1 MSRPVL
7 AQLNLQ
13 ALKDN
18 LQIVR
23 RAAPGARV
31 WSVVKANA
39 YGHGIDRIWSALS
52 ATDGFAL
59 LNLEEAILLRER
71 GWKGPILL
79 LEGFFH
85 ADDLPLLD
93 KYRLTT
99 SVHSNWQIKAI
110 QDAKLHAP
118 LDIYLKV
125 NSGMNRLGFQPERVH
140 TVWQQLRAMKNV
152 GEMTLMAHFADAEK
166 PDGIADAMVR
176 IEQAAEG
183 LDCPRSLSNSA
194 ATLWHPE
201 AHYNWVRPGI
211 VLYGASPS
219 GEWQDIA
226 NSGLKPVMTLRSEI
240 IGVQTLKAGDTV
252 LCFIPESGRFTAGYM
267 LLGLVAVVDSGSTDI
282 AAISMNGLNGLLIYL
297 FGYLF
302 TNIGAFMV
310 VLGFLYIV
318 SFRKIRRISSEDNSI
333 DRIAGAQALLMQ
345 LESPLESVLAAAKI
359 AHQNQT
365 SVILNPAPARELPDE
380 LLTLVDIITPN
391 ETEAEKLTGIRVE
404 NDDDAAKAASP
415 VQSMEKQ
422 AAIAGFPMGE
432 NSIYA
437 RPVRDLE
444 LSVRSENCLLRGG
457 VHIIGELVSR
467 TRDDLLKIRNLGK
480 ISLREIEEKLSKFDL
495 HLSGDISAPL
505 DDDDD
510 DIDTNAKKQKEE

>member
-7 AQLNLQ
+7 AQLDLQ

-23 RAAPGARV
+23 RAAPGSRV

-52 ATDGFAL
+52 GTDGFAL

-99 SVHSNWQIKAI
+99 SIHSNWQIKAL

-118 LDIYLKV
+118 LDIYVKV

-140 TVWQQLRAMKNV
+140 TVWQQLRALKNV
-152 GEMTLMAHFADAEK
+152 GEMTLMAHFADAERT
-166 PDGIADAMVR
+166 DGIVEAMVR
-176 IEQAAEG
+176 VEQAAEG

-201 AHYNWVRPGI
+201 AHYSWVRPGI

-219 GEWQDIA
+219 GQWQDIA

-240 IGVQTLKAGDTV
+240 IGVQTLKAGDAV
-252 LCFIPESGRFTAGYM
+252 GYGSRYRASGEQRIGIVAG
-267 LLGLVAVVDSGSTDI
+267 
-282 AAISMNGLNGLLIYL
+282 
-297 FGYLF
+297 GYAD
-302 TNIGAFMV
+302 G
-310 VLGFLYIV
+310 YP
-318 SFRKIRRISSEDNSI
+318 
-333 DRIAGAQALLMQ
+333 RIAPTGTPVWVDGVRTGTVGTVSMDMLAVDLTPCPQA
-345 LESPLESVLAAAKI
+345 
-359 AHQNQT
+359 
-365 SVILNPAPARELPDE
+365 
-380 LLTLVDIITPN
+380 
-391 ETEAEKLTGIRVE
+391 GIG
-404 NDDDAAKAASP
+404 SP
-415 VQSMEKQ
+415 VELWGNEIKIDDVAS
-422 AAIAGFPMGE
+422 AAGTVGYELMCALAP
-432 NSIYA
+432 
-437 RPVRDLE
+437 RVPV
-444 LSVRSENCLLRGG
+444 VT
-457 VHIIGELVSR
+457 V
-467 TRDDLLKIRNLGK
+467 
-480 ISLREIEEKLSKFDL
+480 
-495 HLSGDISAPL
+495 
-505 DDDDD
+505 
-510 DIDTNAKKQKEE
+510 

>member
-140 TVWQQLRAMKNV
+140 TVWQQLRALKNV

-194 ATLWHPE
+194 ATLWHPQ
-201 AHYNWVRPGI
+201 AHFNWVRPGI

-219 GEWQDIA
+219 GQWQDIA

-240 IGVQTLKAGDTV
+240 IGVQTLKAGDSV
-252 LCFIPESGRFTAGYM
+252 GYGSRYRAKGELRIGIVAG
-267 LLGLVAVVDSGSTDI
+267 
-282 AAISMNGLNGLLIYL
+282 
-297 FGYLF
+297 GYAD
-302 TNIGAFMV
+302 G
-310 VLGFLYIV
+310 YP
-318 SFRKIRRISSEDNSI
+318 
-333 DRIAGAQALLMQ
+333 RIAPTGTPVWVDGVRTGTVGTVSMDMLAVDLTPCPQAGIG
-345 LESPLESVLAAAKI
+345 SPVELWGNEIKIDDVAAA
-359 AHQNQT
+359 AGT
-365 SVILNPAPARELPDE
+365 VGYELMCALAP
-380 LLTLVDIITPN
+380 
-391 ETEAEKLTGIRVE
+391 RV
-404 NDDDAAKAASP
+404 P
-415 VQSMEKQ
+415 V
-422 AAIAGFPMGE
+422 
-432 NSIYA
+432 
-437 RPVRDLE
+437 VT
-444 LSVRSENCLLRGG
+444 V
-457 VHIIGELVSR
+457 
-467 TRDDLLKIRNLGK
+467 
-480 ISLREIEEKLSKFDL
+480 
-495 HLSGDISAPL
+495 
-505 DDDDD
+505 
-510 DIDTNAKKQKEE
+510 

>member
-140 TVWQQLRAMKNV
+140 TVWQQLRALKNV

-219 GEWQDIA
+219 GQWQDIA

-240 IGVQTLKAGDTV
+240 IGVQTLKARDAVGYGSRYRATGEQRIGIV
-252 LCFIPESGRFTAGYM
+252 AG
-267 LLGLVAVVDSGSTDI
+267 
-282 AAISMNGLNGLLIYL
+282 
-297 FGYLF
+297 GYAD
-302 TNIGAFMV
+302 G
-310 VLGFLYIV
+310 YP
-318 SFRKIRRISSEDNSI
+318 
-333 DRIAGAQALLMQ
+333 RIAPTGTPVLVDGVRTGTVGTVSMDMLAVDLTPCPQAGIG
-345 LESPLESVLAAAKI
+345 SPVELWGNEIKIDDVAAA
-359 AHQNQT
+359 AGT
-365 SVILNPAPARELPDE
+365 VGYELMCALAP
-380 LLTLVDIITPN
+380 
-391 ETEAEKLTGIRVE
+391 RV
-404 NDDDAAKAASP
+404 P
-415 VQSMEKQ
+415 V
-422 AAIAGFPMGE
+422 
-432 NSIYA
+432 
-437 RPVRDLE
+437 VT
-444 LSVRSENCLLRGG
+444 V
-457 VHIIGELVSR
+457 
-467 TRDDLLKIRNLGK
+467 
-480 ISLREIEEKLSKFDL
+480 
-495 HLSGDISAPL
+495 
-505 DDDDD
+505 
-510 DIDTNAKKQKEE
+510 